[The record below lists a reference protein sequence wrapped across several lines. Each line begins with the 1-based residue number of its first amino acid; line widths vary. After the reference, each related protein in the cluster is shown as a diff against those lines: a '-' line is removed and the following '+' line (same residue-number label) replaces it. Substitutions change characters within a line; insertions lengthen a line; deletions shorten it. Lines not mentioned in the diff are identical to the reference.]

1 MLIYGRPSA
10 IPRRDS
16 VGITNFL
23 LGVVGFLEDVGIVS
37 DWFLVDGGIFKIFP
51 RSQNCEK
58 NQLFFTILAGRI
70 VPKRVENFYD
80 VISVL

>member
-1 MLIYGRPSA
+1 MLNLRNYSHMN
-10 IPRRDS
+10 RRDS

-58 NQLFFTILAGRI
+58 NQLFFYYFGWANRA
-70 VPKRVENFYD
+70 EA
-80 VISVL
+80 S

>member
-1 MLIYGRPSA
+1 MS
-10 IPRRDS
+10 RRDS

-51 RSQNCEK
+51 RSQNFEK

-70 VPKRVENFYD
+70 VPKRVENFYH

>member
-1 MLIYGRPSA
+1 MSESITYESKKWV
-10 IPRRDS
+10 IDRRDS

-51 RSQNCEK
+51 RSQNCQK
-58 NQLFFTILAGRI
+58 NQLFFTILAGPI
-70 VPKRVENFYD
+70 VPKRIENF
-80 VISVL
+80 